1 MIGSPLFGTYLEFM
15 LKGVIVT
22 LGLSVG
28 SLFFGGLIGTV
39 FGMGRASSIPWLR
52 RPIAV
57 YVEVLRSIPLL
68 IQLFVVFYGLPVAFG
83 IILDPFAAGIVSMS
97 IYIGAYM
104 TEVVRAGIEAVPR
117 GQIDASHALGFGYFG
132 MMRRIVFPQALRV
145 LLPSAIGLFI
155 ASIKDSSLAS
165 IIGLTE
171 LTRAGLVVRQNTF
184 SNWDVFAFITIFYFV
199 ICSAVSF
206 VGYRVEERLRI
217 SDRERGAPPTT
228 GGLGTLPAALENV

>member
-1 MIGSPLFGTYLEFM
+1 MIGSELFGTYLEFM
-15 LKGVIVT
+15 LKGVMVT
-22 LGLSVG
+22 LRLSVG
-28 SLFFGGLIGTV
+28 SLFFGCLIGIV
-39 FGMGRASSIPWLR
+39 FGMGRASSILWLR
-52 RPIAV
+52 RPIAL

-68 IQLFVVFYGLPVAFG
+68 ILLFVVFYGLPVAFQ
-83 IILDPFAAGIVSMS
+83 IRLDPFAAGIVSMS

-117 GQIDASHALGFGYFG
+117 GQIDASYALGFGYFR

-145 LLPSAIGLFI
+145 LLPSAIGLSI

-171 LTRAGLVVRQNTF
+171 LTRAGLVVRQNTL

-199 ICSAVSF
+199 ICSAVSI
-206 VGYRVEERLRI
+206 VGYLVEERLRV
-217 SDRERGAPPTT
+217 SDRERGVTPTAGGPGAP
-228 GGLGTLPAALENV
+228 LATLDNV

>member
-1 MIGSPLFGTYLEFM
+1 VIGSELFGTYLEFM

-22 LGLSVG
+22 LRLSAG
-28 SLFFGGLIGTV
+28 SLFFGCLIGIV
-39 FGMGRASSIPWLR
+39 FGMGRASSILWLR

-68 IQLFVVFYGLPVAFG
+68 ILLFVVFYGLPAAFR
-83 IILDPFAAGIVSMS
+83 IRLDPFASGIVSMS

-104 TEVVRAGIEAVPR
+104 TEVVRAGIEAIPR
-117 GQIDASHALGFGYFG
+117 GQIDASYALGFGYFR
-132 MMRRIVFPQALRV
+132 MMRIVFPQALRV
-145 LLPSAIGLFI
+145 LLPSAIGLSI

-171 LTRAGLVVRQNTF
+171 LTRAGLVVRQNTL

-199 ICSAVSF
+199 ICSAVSI
-206 VGYRVEERLRI
+206 VGYLVEERLRV
-217 SDRERGAPPTT
+217 SDRERGVTPTAGGPGAPPA
-228 GGLGTLPAALENV
+228 TLDNV